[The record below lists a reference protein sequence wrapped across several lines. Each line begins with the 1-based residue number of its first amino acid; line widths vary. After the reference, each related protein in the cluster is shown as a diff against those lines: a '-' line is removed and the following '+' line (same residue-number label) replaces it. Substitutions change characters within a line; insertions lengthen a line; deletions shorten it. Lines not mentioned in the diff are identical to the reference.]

1 MAENLDVKEEQTQ
14 QLAEEGSI
22 WKAVLNA
29 DGAAIMQILKRNP
42 SVLRQRDPVGATPLL
57 LLALF
62 KSKKHIEL
70 AKRVIHFDKK
80 GDRLCDKYTSGPYEG
95 ENILHIAI
103 VNENLDFARWL
114 LQKNKSL
121 LVDQTVG
128 SFFTSGGPCP
138 WGGFPLSF
146 AAATNQPE
154 MIDLLLENGAD
165 LFAEDADGMT
175 ALNIAVRSDMPDM
188 YNKLA
193 DLADSTY
200 TKCGIEEDQM
210 KTLRRSCLQTSV
222 LSNKPGMFELLLDRS
237 KITMWTYGPV
247 ASCLYPLSHLDCSMG
262 SGDDDDGGEE
272 EETSS
277 ILNMVIQN
285 ERFDILRSSVVSKL
299 VDLKWEKF
307 GRAAFFTRLK
317 LYIGFLAVFTAGIII
332 PKMSLPE
339 YNHGD
344 IGGFLVA
351 LLEQDLLWWTRAAC
365 ETVILAAAFG
375 KLKVEVSEL
384 REVGIMHH
392 FWLCR
397 GAQALENWSS
407 ALACGGILFAGASRC
422 AGLYFINL
430 ESLEEISLTI
440 SVLSMWIYLLWFFLG
455 WRFTGP
461 FVIMIVSL
469 SHVVCSG

>member
-1 MAENLDVKEEQTQ
+1 MLMAPRSCDPETPFLCATATGSGNTFAPACTFQEQE
-14 QLAEEGSI
+14 AY
-22 WKAVLNA
+22 
-29 DGAAIMQILKRNP
+29 R
-42 SVLRQRDPVGATPLL
+42 VGEA
-57 LLALF
+57 
-62 KSKKHIEL
+62 
-70 AKRVIHFDKK
+70 RIHFDKRAT
-80 GDRLCDKYTSGPYEG
+80 GSATNTSGLQG
-95 ENILHIAI
+95 EKFHIAI
-103 VNENLDFARWL
+103 VNVDFARWL

-121 LVDQTVG
+121 LVDQAVG

-307 GRAAFFTRLK
+307 GRAAFSPGSSCTL
-317 LYIGFLAVFTAGIII
+317 V
-332 PKMSLPE
+332 SLPSSPPE
-339 YNHGD
+339 LLSLRCLFRSTTTAILEASSWHSSSK
-344 IGGFLVA
+344 VA
-351 LLEQDLLWWTRAAC
+351 VVDP
-365 ETVILAAAFG
+365 
-375 KLKVEVSEL
+375 
-384 REVGIMHH
+384 
-392 FWLCR
+392 
-397 GAQALENWSS
+397 SS
-407 ALACGGILFAGASRC
+407 
-422 AGLYFINL
+422 
-430 ESLEEISLTI
+430 
-440 SVLSMWIYLLWFFLG
+440 V
-455 WRFTGP
+455 
-461 FVIMIVSL
+461 
-469 SHVVCSG
+469 